1 MVNALHQPAAASQF
15 HSLTDS
21 TRPAFVNALHQP
33 AAASQS
39 HSLTDSTHPTLRIS
53 SHQPAAGALLSQCDS
68 LAELKYAVAAGNLLS
83 IGKAILR
90 NKQLTDVVLK
100 LIAGVV
106 DSECSVLCRRNN
118 ASLFRKTSVTTMSTF
133 QWSKLV
139 DELSMNA
146 PTLLHFLSTIVT
158 HSDHR
163 NKLKVASAHDLG
175 LCMSVAVLLKER
187 NREMCGVQS
196 IISTLLYQSHVE
208 KQVCVTV

>member
-1 MVNALHQPAAASQF
+1 M
-15 HSLTDS
+15 
-21 TRPAFVNALHQP
+21 
-33 AAASQS
+33 
-39 HSLTDSTHPTLRIS
+39 
-53 SHQPAAGALLSQCDS
+53 AG
-68 LAELKYAVAAGNLLS
+68 GNLLS

-90 NKQLTDVVLK
+90 NKQLSDVVIK

-118 ASLFRKTSVTTMSTF
+118 ASLFRKTSVTTMSIF

-139 DELSMNA
+139 DELSLNA

-175 LCMSVAVLLKER
+175 LCMTVAVLLKER

-196 IISTLLYQSHVE
+196 IVSILLYQSHVE
-208 KQVCVTV
+208 KQVCITVFIAILVLLALSMYSGLLSLESSWALCKLPSNSRVTR